1 MAAASS
7 TICRNM
13 NVLNAIGK
21 VLDQNLGKLRVQT
34 KNHWGD
40 FTCEE
45 FQEFRTFYMTCICGW
60 RTPVKIMEGGFR
72 SYYLHNLWEAHV
84 GAEGQGTR
92 IARR

>member
-1 MAAASS
+1 
-7 TICRNM
+7 M
-13 NVLNAIGK
+13 NALNVIGK
-21 VLDQNLGKLRVQT
+21 VLDQNLEKLHVQT
-34 KNHWGD
+34 KKHLGD
-40 FTCEE
+40 FSCEE
-45 FQEFRTFYMTCICGW
+45 FEEFRTFYMTCICGW